1 MAQSI
6 FKAPG
11 LGGSISAIGSIYTGV
26 ATFRAA
32 NALASDLRIEGE
44 TIYGE
49 AIRTANII
57 TEEGRKFAAAQSLQY
72 IGSGVQIAGS
82 ALITLAQTR
91 KFAQAEAS
99 ATRTRGAAVRDLAM
113 KTARRTQDQG
123 RAALVGGIL
132 GATTSFVL

>member
-6 FKAPG
+6 FKAPS

-32 NALASDLRIEGE
+32 NALASDLRVEGE
-44 TIYGE
+44 IIYRE

-57 TEEGRKFAAAQSLQY
+57 VEEGQRFAAAQSLQY
-72 IGSGVQIAGS
+72 IGSGVQVAGS
-82 ALITLAQTR
+82 VLVTLGQTR

-132 GATTSFVL
+132 GATASLTL